1 MSSNTK
7 ITHFLK
13 EQMVLVT
20 CEIASDTCSKP
31 CCSDCSYWSICT
43 LFIKQNLMH
52 QKTVSPII
60 SLKLKER
67 ECPLLHLFLLGLNAK
82 KGLGAQTK
90 EKNAIL
96 LLLIVM
102 RMLLKMANECT
113 EISASFK
120 MSQPQH
126 SHAAF

>member
-67 ECPLLHLFLLGLNAK
+67 ECPCYRPPSSLPFRT
-82 KGLGAQTK
+82 QCK
-90 EKNAIL
+90 EKFGGPNQREKCYFVVADCD
-96 LLLIVM
+96 
-102 RMLLKMANECT
+102 ED
-113 EISASFK
+113 
-120 MSQPQH
+120 
-126 SHAAF
+126 AFENGKWVHWDICII